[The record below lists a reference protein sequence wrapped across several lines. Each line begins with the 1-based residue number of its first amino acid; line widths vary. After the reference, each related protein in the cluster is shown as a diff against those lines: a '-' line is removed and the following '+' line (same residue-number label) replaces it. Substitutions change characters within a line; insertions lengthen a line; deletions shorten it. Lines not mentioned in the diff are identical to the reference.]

1 MKLNFGH
8 YVLFAYII
16 GASFI
21 LFIVCL
27 SFKVDFEMA
36 EENYYSK
43 EMQMNHFL
51 DGQQSSNHIN
61 GLITAKVTDDQLKIQ
76 FSDSL
81 HKPFESG
88 SILIYCPSSSK
99 NDYKYILSS
108 SDTSKVIDIPT
119 LSLKRGAN
127 TIKVEIVTNNKY
139 YYDELNITL

>member
-21 LFIVCL
+21 IFIVCL

-51 DGQQSSNHIN
+51 NGQQSSNYIN
-61 GLITAKVTDDQLKIQ
+61 GLITAQVLDEQLKVQ

-88 SILIYCPSSSK
+88 TILIYCPSSSK
-99 NDYKYILSS
+99 NDFKYILNST
-108 SDTSKVIDIPT
+108 DTSKVIYIPT
-119 LSLKRGAN
+119 LNLKKGAN
-127 TIKVEIVTNNKY
+127 TIKVEIVSNSIY